1 MRAFVLPLQLYT
13 EVAIALLAVLLGGP
27 LVYALHSLFLQELRA
42 RRARRIFEA
51 QGVKCLPRR
60 AFLNGNLQDF
70 AVIFAKARSQPMS
83 EISHAVAP
91 RIMPHVYEW
100 RKTYGEHF
108 TYWFGLQPRYV
119 LKEPEQ
125 AKELLSTKSGHFK
138 KPGGRPD
145 TKDLVGDGLVSLDGE
160 RWAQH
165 RRILNPAFF
174 LDKLKA
180 MAPTM
185 GGLTVK
191 MMKTWG
197 SRVERKDAIDVAEE
211 FRNLTA
217 DIISHTAFGSS
228 FAEGKLVFE
237 MQHKQQELISKMN
250 AVVYIPGS
258 RFLPTSQNW
267 YRNSLKYGIHDVL
280 GQIIQKR
287 MKSGDRL
294 RTDGYGN
301 DLLGLMLA
309 ANKGELH
316 GNQKNLTMGLDE
328 LIDECKTFFFAGHE
342 TTATLLTFMFL
353 LLANHPEW
361 QERLREEVF
370 DVCGRTDLPTAD
382 SLNHLKLVGMVIN
395 ESLRLYPPA
404 SLILRKAENDMK
416 LGETLIPAGTT
427 ILVPIIAWHHDERY
441 WGADADE
448 FRPER
453 FEEGIAKA
461 CKVPGAFLPFSF
473 GPRNCIGQV
482 FATIEAK
489 MVLSTILQQYRFRLS
504 PDYVH
509 APTMVL
515 TTRPQFGMPII
526 FEDLEQLA

>member
-1 MRAFVLPLQLYT
+1 MRAFALPRQLYT
-13 EVAIALLAVLLGGP
+13 EVAIALLVVLLGVP
-27 LVYALHSLFLQELRA
+27 LFYALHSLFLQELRA
-42 RRARRIFEA
+42 RRARRIFET
-51 QGVKCLPRR
+51 QGIKCLPR
-60 AFLNGNLQDF
+60 AFLNGNIQDV
-70 AVIFAKARSQPMS
+70 AAITAKARAQPMS
-83 EISHAVAP
+83 KITHAVVP
-91 RIMPHVYEW
+91 RILPHVYEW

-108 TYWFGLQPRYV
+108 TYWFGFEPRYV

-138 KPGGRPD
+138 KRGGRPD
-145 TKDLVGDGLVSLDGE
+145 TKDLIGGGLAALDGE
-160 RWAQH
+160 KWAQH

-185 GGLTVK
+185 GGLTVEI
-191 MMKTWG
+191 MKTWG
-197 SRVERKDAIDVAEE
+197 YRVERKDAIDVAEE

-237 MQHKQQELISKMN
+237 MQHKQQELFSKLI
-250 AVVYIPGS
+250 ATVYIPGS
-258 RFLPTSQNW
+258 RFIPTTQNR
-267 YRNSLKYGIHDVL
+267 YRNSLRYRIHEVL

-287 MKSGDRL
+287 IELGDRL
-294 RTDGYGN
+294 HGDGYGN

-309 ANKGELH
+309 ANKGELV
-316 GNQKNLTMGLDE
+316 GNQKNLIMGLNE

-353 LLANHPEW
+353 LLATHPEW

-370 DVCGRTDLPTAD
+370 ELCGRTEPPTAD

-473 GPRNCIGQV
+473 GPRNCIGQEV
-482 FATIEAK
+482 R
-489 MVLSTILQQYRFRLS
+489 QYS
-504 PDYVH
+504 S
-509 APTMVL
+509 
-515 TTRPQFGMPII
+515 
-526 FEDLEQLA
+526 